1 LFQFYP
7 VAPYSNGNDNWKR
20 PRPQEQCNEP
30 GREEQLPLPFD
41 GSSHD
46 TNTSINNITSTRETS
61 SSSILGKHPAAAGD
75 PSQSFFQQP
84 TTQQPLETPD
94 MDVECTDELFS
105 LVQSLGTQE
114 YLSSWDKIFKSE
126 SSMYGS
132 HHQTSSLHATAGS
145 SGTASEPSLA
155 LGLGNH
161 STFDKGKGKEVHSYC
176 ELSTTAGMSESMK
189 KQRKETDQSV

>member
-1 LFQFYP
+1 
-7 VAPYSNGNDNWKR
+7 
-20 PRPQEQCNEP
+20 
-30 GREEQLPLPFD
+30 LPFY
-41 GSSHD
+41 GSSHG
-46 TNTSINNITSTRETS
+46 TNTSINNITSTRGTS
-61 SSSILGKHPAAAGD
+61 SSSILGKHPTAGD

-114 YLSSWDKIFKSE
+114 YLSSWEKIFKSE

-132 HHQTSSLHATAGS
+132 HHHTSSLHATAGS

-189 KQRKETDQSV
+189 KQRKETDQSLSKLALGLDGYGCPKNPG